1 MREIYLDNSATTK
14 PLKQV
19 ADSMQETLLS
29 SYGNPS
35 SLHTRGFESE
45 KLLKDS
51 RRIIAN
57 SLGKKENTITFNSGG
72 TEGDNN
78 VLQSVARDR
87 RRAGK
92 TIITTAVEH
101 PAILE
106 TCKFL
111 ESEGFNIVS
120 ISVDEYCNP
129 NLDELKSNLSD
140 EVILI
145 SAMTVN
151 NEVGTIFPINE
162 INEIKG
168 NALFHTDAVQAYG
181 KMDLSGFQGDFLTAS
196 GHKIHGPKGIGFLY
210 RKDGTRLSPLIF
222 GGNQES
228 GYRSGTENMPGI
240 VGMAKAAEIMLSN
253 INENYDRVK
262 SLWQRLKQGILEIG
276 DVARIKIAPKNFGR
290 VAAQTA
296 RNIVIQ
302 KIRDAQRDSVY
313 GEYVD
318 RENEMITGTIQRE
331 DKFNVY
337 VNLDKIEGVVPV
349 KEQVAGEKYIANE
362 RMKFLIKDVRS
373 SSKEPQII
381 LSRASE
387 NLVTRLFELEVPEIT
402 DGIIEIYSIARE
414 AGSRTKIAVFS
425 NDDGI
430 DAVGACIGYKGIRV
444 NSIVEEL
451 QNEKID
457 IINYDKDIKKFISN
471 ALSPADIVEV
481 LVNEN
486 KKQSLVVVNEYQ
498 LSLAIGKEGQNARL
512 AARLTGWKIDIK
524 SKEDFD
530 KMSKDEIDQ
539 LLGLVEN
546 SDSKD
551 KEEILSE
558 DEFKVA
564 NTDESILDNEE
575 VNEDHDLEELE

>member
-1 MREIYLDNSATTK
+1 MNEDFMLA
-14 PLKQV
+14 
-19 ADSMQETLLS
+19 
-29 SYGNPS
+29 
-35 SLHTRGFESE
+35 
-45 KLLKDS
+45 
-51 RRIIAN
+51 
-57 SLGKKENTITFNSGG
+57 
-72 TEGDNN
+72 
-78 VLQSVARDR
+78 
-87 RRAGK
+87 
-92 TIITTAVEH
+92 
-101 PAILE
+101 
-106 TCKFL
+106 
-111 ESEGFNIVS
+111 
-120 ISVDEYCNP
+120 
-129 NLDELKSNLSD
+129 LDELEKEKNIDKEIILDALEKALVKSYQKNYD
-140 EVILI
+140 NAENVDVVIDKETGNIEVFALKD
-145 SAMTVN
+145 VVEN
-151 NEVGTIFPINE
+151 VDNRVNE
-162 INEIKG
+162 ISLKDAKEIDK
-168 NALFHTDAVQAYG
+168 N
-181 KMDLSGFQGDFLTAS
+181 
-196 GHKIHGPKGIGFLY
+196 
-210 RKDGTRLSPLIF
+210 
-222 GGNQES
+222 
-228 GYRSGTENMPGI
+228 
-240 VGMAKAAEIMLSN
+240 
-253 INENYDRVK
+253 
-262 SLWQRLKQGILEIG
+262 LEIG

-349 KEQVAGEKYIANE
+349 KEQVVGEKYIANE

-546 SDSKD
+546 PDSKD

-558 DEFKVA
+558 EDEFILE
-564 NTDESILDNEE
+564 NNDENSLDNEE
-575 VNEDHDLEELE
+575 ENEDLDLEELE

>member
-1 MREIYLDNSATTK
+1 MNEDFMLA
-14 PLKQV
+14 
-19 ADSMQETLLS
+19 
-29 SYGNPS
+29 
-35 SLHTRGFESE
+35 
-45 KLLKDS
+45 
-51 RRIIAN
+51 
-57 SLGKKENTITFNSGG
+57 
-72 TEGDNN
+72 
-78 VLQSVARDR
+78 
-87 RRAGK
+87 
-92 TIITTAVEH
+92 
-101 PAILE
+101 
-106 TCKFL
+106 
-111 ESEGFNIVS
+111 
-120 ISVDEYCNP
+120 
-129 NLDELKSNLSD
+129 LDELEKEKNIDKEIILDALEKALVKSYQKNYDNAENVDVVIDKETGSI
-140 EVILI
+140 EVFALKD
-145 SAMTVN
+145 VVEN
-151 NEVGTIFPINE
+151 VDNRVNE
-162 INEIKG
+162 ISLKDAKEIDK
-168 NALFHTDAVQAYG
+168 N
-181 KMDLSGFQGDFLTAS
+181 
-196 GHKIHGPKGIGFLY
+196 
-210 RKDGTRLSPLIF
+210 
-222 GGNQES
+222 
-228 GYRSGTENMPGI
+228 
-240 VGMAKAAEIMLSN
+240 
-253 INENYDRVK
+253 
-262 SLWQRLKQGILEIG
+262 LEIG

-349 KEQVAGEKYIANE
+349 KEQVVGEKYIANE

-558 DEFKVA
+558 EDEFTLE
-564 NTDESILDNEE
+564 NTDENSLDNEE
-575 VNEDHDLEELE
+575 ENEDLDLEGLE